1 VPLSVNL
8 RLRLTLALAMV
19 GLITSLAVAVAVRGS
34 LVAEERNRFEGR
46 AATSVGD
53 VRRAI
58 ERRSAADRAA
68 LDRTCL
74 ADPIVDRAV
83 VAAKARADLDKLS
96 SSDPE
101 KGRLEIAAAQAR
113 AAVAAGASALA
124 TALGADE
131 VWIVDARDGFILAA
145 PKSQRASIGTKDPK
159 RLRLA
164 LVPGAAVRH
173 GGGAALVSRCAGED
187 REHTEA
193 VIVVTFRK
201 MDRAFFDRLA
211 EEVRGIRILEPNEQP
226 RPNEEVRAFTLPT
239 APSQDDPEGAPPV
252 PLELRV
258 GVSGTAL
265 ASAIARIDQV
275 IVIATLI
282 SILFG
287 AAVGFAVAR
296 RLVEPLGKLALEA
309 RKVAE
314 GTAAPVEVRGRDEVA
329 ELGNAFNA
337 MLDDLEGT
345 RRRLH
350 AAERVAAWREAARR
364 IAHEVKNPL
373 APIRASIETLRRLR
387 AREDPAFEGYFDEA
401 TTTVLQEVRR
411 VTTIIDEFSR
421 YARIAP
427 PRPAEIDPVD
437 IAKHVV
443 GLFQAEVDSTGSVT
457 PSPSE
462 PRLALNASPSGMIRA
477 DREQLVQVLV
487 NLVKNA
493 LEATKSKDGKPA
505 GHVRVEVEPAGPE
518 AVRFVVRDDGPGVD
532 PNVLPRLFEPYA
544 STKQGGTGLGLAI
557 AQRIAVEHGGAI
569 AYARGPKGGA
579 VFRLLLPRK
588 GPVEPPPASE
598 QVTPRPAETPQ
609 A

>member
-1 VPLSVNL
+1 MNL

-58 ERRSAADRAA
+58 ERRAAADRAA
-68 LDRTCL
+68 LDRTCA
-74 ADPIVDRAV
+74 ADPIVDRAL
-83 VAAKARADLDKLS
+83 VAAKARADIEKLPG
-96 SSDPE
+96 SDPE
-101 KGRLEIAAAQAR
+101 KARLEVAAAQAR
-113 AAVAAGASALA
+113 AAVAAGVAALA

-131 VWIVDARDGFILAA
+131 VWVVDARDGFILAA
-145 PKSQRASIGTKDPK
+145 PKSHRAMIGTKDPK

-164 LVPGAAVRH
+164 LVRGTAVRH
-173 GGGAALVSRCAGED
+173 GNGAALVAQCA
-187 REHTEA
+187 REEHGEA
-193 VIVVTFRK
+193 VVVVTFRK

-211 EEVRGIRILEPNEQP
+211 EEVRGIRILDASDQP

-239 APSQDDPEGAPPV
+239 APSEEEPENSPPV

-275 IVIATLI
+275 IVIATII
-282 SILFG
+282 SIFFG

-337 MLDDLEGT
+337 MLEDLEGT

-387 AREDPAFEGYFDEA
+387 AREDPAFDGYFDEA

-427 PRPAEIDPVD
+427 PRPAEVDPVD

-443 GLFQAEVDSTGSVT
+443 GLFQAEVEASET

-462 PRLALNASPSGMIRA
+462 PRLALNASPSGIIRA

-493 LEATKSKDGKPA
+493 LEATKAKDGKPT

-588 GPVEPPPASE
+588 GPVEPPSQSE
-598 QVTPRPAETPQ
+598 QVTPRPAEAPQ